1 MGVEVLGSMTTAAC
15 DTAEEWGDI
24 PGYVG
29 LYQMSRTGIVRRI
42 ASGMGTYS
50 GRLLKHTMSG
60 SGYLMVGLSRDRKCK
75 LHSVHRLVAMT
86 FLPVPPSGHTTVRH
100 LDDNKM
106 NNCVGNLAWGTDKMN
121 KADALRNG
129 RCPMGERH
137 WNAKLGAEDIQA
149 IRRLHKEQ
157 MTTAEIARRFAV
169 KPVTIG
175 AIVHGRIWDHVDID
189 NIEALSSTA
198 SREAMGYWYGNTKLT
213 IDKVRDIRRL
223 HAAGGIDGK
232 ELGAMFGVTGA
243 TIGHIVSRK
252 TWRHVV

>member
-1 MGVEVLGSMTTAAC
+1 
-15 DTAEEWGDI
+15 
-24 PGYVG
+24 
-29 LYQMSRTGIVRRI
+29 
-42 ASGMGTYS
+42 
-50 GRLLKHTMSG
+50 
-60 SGYLMVGLSRDRKCK
+60 
-75 LHSVHRLVAMT
+75 
-86 FLPVPPSGHTTVRH
+86 
-100 LDDNKM
+100 
-106 NNCVGNLAWGTDKMN
+106 
-121 KADALRNG
+121 
-129 RCPMGERH
+129 MGERH
-137 WNAKLGAEDIQA
+137 WNAKLGAEDIKE

-169 KPVTIG
+169 KSVTIG

-213 IDKVRDIRRL
+213 VDKVRKIRRL
-223 HAAGGIDGK
+223 HAAGGIDSK